1 MDKNIVSGDMEMPK
15 FMEEGYDY
23 IGEDEQWHIRDDAPD
38 WAKREFEE
46 FFAKVNS
53 VPNEEGIIEQI

>member
-1 MDKNIVSGDMEMPK
+1 MMNSDMPEPK
-15 FMEEGYDY
+15 FIQEGYVY

-46 FFAKVNS
+46 FYAMVNPK
-53 VPNEEGIIEQI
+53 PNEDGLIMQG